1 MIWIYTLIALTLYI
15 SLFFY
20 HKKSKKKFNRW
31 KKAKKSDFIK
41 DIRENWKELRIKT
54 EDCVVIN
61 FDTKVN
67 KNSATYSMSIEKES
81 FYDWMN
87 RDPKRI
93 DLVDVSR
100 TKILCKQK
108 IDGQTINEFF
118 TIVNKDT
125 TIVEFKLRMRDYV
138 SIYFLDN
145 LDNENFFIDLEF
157 LNEEIDKT
165 KFNTMNKNSDN

>member
-1 MIWIYTLIALTLYI
+1 
-15 SLFFY
+15 
-20 HKKSKKKFNRW
+20 
-31 KKAKKSDFIK
+31 
-41 DIRENWKELRIKT
+41 
-54 EDCVVIN
+54 
-61 FDTKVN
+61 
-67 KNSATYSMSIEKES
+67 MSIEKES

-108 IDGQTINEFF
+108 IDGQTINEFS

-125 TIVEFKLRMRDYV
+125 TIVKFKLKMRDYV
-138 SIYFLDN
+138 SVYFLDN
-145 LDNENFFIDLEF
+145 LDNENYFIDLEF

>member
-1 MIWIYTLIALTLYI
+1 MTLYI

-108 IDGQTINEFF
+108 IDGQTINEFS

-138 SIYFLDN
+138 SVYFLDN
-145 LDNENFFIDLEF
+145 LDNENYFIDLEF

>member
-1 MIWIYTLIALTLYI
+1 MTWIYILIALTIFIL
-15 SLFFY
+15 LFFY
-20 HKKSKKKFNRW
+20 QKNSKKKFNRW
-31 KKAKKSDFIK
+31 RKANKSEFVK
-41 DIRENWKELRIKT
+41 NVRENWKEVRIKT

-67 KNSATYSMSIEKES
+67 KNSATYSMTNEKES

-93 DLVDVSR
+93 DLVDIPRS
-100 TKILCKQK
+100 KILCKNK
-108 IDGQTINEFF
+108 LDGQITKEFSTTIDMH
-118 TIVNKDT
+118 I

-138 SIYFLDN
+138 SVYFPDDF
-145 LDNENFFIDLEF
+145 DNENYFIDLEF

-165 KFNTMNKNSDN
+165 KFK

>member
-1 MIWIYTLIALTLYI
+1 MTWIYILIALTLYI

-20 HKKSKKKFNRW
+20 QKKSKKKFNRW
-31 KKAKKSDFIK
+31 RKGNKSEFVK
-41 DIRENWKELRIKT
+41 DVRKNWKEVRIKT
-54 EDCVVIN
+54 EDCAVIN

-67 KNSATYSMSIEKES
+67 KNSATYSMTNEKES

-93 DLVDVSR
+93 DLVDIPRS
-100 TKILCKQK
+100 KILCQQK
-108 IDGQTINEFF
+108 IDGQITNEFS
-118 TIVNKDT
+118 TTVDMDI

-138 SIYFLDN
+138 SVYFPDDF
-145 LDNENFFIDLEF
+145 DNENYFIDLEF

-165 KFNTMNKNSDN
+165 KFK

>member
-1 MIWIYTLIALTLYI
+1 MTWIYILIALTLYI

-20 HKKSKKKFNRW
+20 QKKSKKKFNRW
-31 KKAKKSDFIK
+31 RKGNKSEFVK
-41 DIRENWKELRIKT
+41 DVRKNWKEVRIKT
-54 EDCVVIN
+54 EDFTVIN

-67 KNSATYSMSIEKES
+67 KNSATYSMTNEKES

-93 DLVDVSR
+93 DLVDISR
-100 TKILCKQK
+100 SKILCQQK
-108 IDGQTINEFF
+108 IDGQITNEFS
-118 TIVNKDT
+118 TTVDMDI

-138 SIYFLDN
+138 SVYFPDDF
-145 LDNENFFIDLEF
+145 DNENYFIDLEF

-165 KFNTMNKNSDN
+165 KFK